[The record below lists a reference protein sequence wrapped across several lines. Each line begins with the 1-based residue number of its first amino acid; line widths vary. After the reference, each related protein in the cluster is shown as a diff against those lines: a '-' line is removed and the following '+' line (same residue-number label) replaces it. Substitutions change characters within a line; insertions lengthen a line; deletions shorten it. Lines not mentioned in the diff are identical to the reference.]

1 MRRLLL
7 LTLVAVLVAALA
19 APVAA
24 KQAERTQLPFK
35 GTFAGYLIGFGDV
48 TEGRCDDSPDGKVA
62 WAVTSFEGWGTATH
76 MGKTY
81 IYAEH
86 CSYSTDGTQMT
97 ADGTYGEGQLTM
109 EAANGDIL
117 TGTYAGG
124 VSLSPPP
131 LIGFT
136 DDFTFT
142 DGGTGR
148 FTFASGGGV
157 EEGSVD
163 LSDGSFTVQME
174 GVISYSRR

>member
-7 LTLVAVLVAALA
+7 LSLVAVLVAALA

-24 KQAERTQLPFK
+24 KKGDPTELPFK
-35 GTFAGYLIGFGDV
+35 GTFAGQLIGFGEVVGD
-48 TEGRCDDSPDGKVA
+48 RCDDSPDGKVA

-81 IYAEH
+81 VYAEH
-86 CSYSTDGTQMT
+86 CSYSTDGTMNT
-97 ADGTYGEGQLTM
+97 GDGTYGEGLLTM

-117 TGTYAGG
+117 YGTYTGG
-124 VSLSPPP
+124 VSLSGPPV
-131 LIGFT
+131 IGFM
-136 DDFTFT
+136 DYFTFT

-148 FTFASGGGV
+148 FTFASGGGLEV
-157 EEGSVD
+157 GVVD
-163 LSDGSFTVQME
+163 LGDGSFTVQME